1 MRCKFCGTTLPDHA
15 KFCPGCGKEID
26 NDRER
31 HEGREASN
39 IPEDAYYTKVI
50 EESNEKTIDDT
61 RIARTNNR
69 NVVDDT
75 RISRANNR
83 NVVDDIRIARTNNR
97 NVVDDTR
104 ITRANNRNVIDDARI
119 ARTNNRN
126 VVDDTRISRA
136 NNKNTID
143 NTKTTNKQA
152 AVSNTN
158 KKNSKRKRRH
168 KKISVRF
175 IIVYLIVVLTGGF
188 CLYRMGFPEKVVEML
203 SKQSSVPDSKKE
215 ISQKSDKKKNNEK
228 KTGKA
233 TTEKKGT
240 IRQFRTRKYKNKNK
254 KTLEST
260 ESTLAYTDNS
270 SMNVGACL
278 SPEDYNTVTAKD
290 DSFSF
295 AYPKYLFNHS
305 EVNEEGTSYTFSYK
319 GNSASDSNEAELS
332 VYTQENEGDPLQNAR
347 ELYQNFSSEV
357 YKKYF
362 KMYPSRVDSS
372 GMARTLIGAS
382 ADSSEK
388 TGVYI
393 IAANDGKRDYILKFT
408 YPDPDMTNDYNEID
422 YVVDCVYRFCSFSGG
437 TYQPRSYQQFLDD
450 NMGSKK

>member
-1 MRCKFCGTTLPDHA
+1 MRCKFCGTILPDHA

-26 NDRER
+26 NDREW
-31 HEGREASN
+31 HESREASN

-50 EESNEKTIDDT
+50 EENNEKTIDNMRVARANKGKAIDDT
-61 RIARTNNR
+61 KIARSNNR
-69 NVVDDT
+69 NVIDDT
-75 RISRANNR
+75 KIARSNNR
-83 NVVDDIRIARTNNR
+83 NVIDDMRIAK
-97 NVVDDTR
+97 
-104 ITRANNRNVIDDARI
+104 ANNRNVIDDTKI
-119 ARTNNRN
+119 A
-126 VVDDTRISRA
+126 RA
-136 NNKNTID
+136 NNKNTIE
-143 NTKTTNKQA
+143 NTKITNNQSA
-152 AVSNTN
+152 PINTN
-158 KKNSKRKRRH
+158 KKNSKGKRRH

-203 SKQSSVPDSKKE
+203 SKQSSIADSKKE

-233 TTEKKGT
+233 TTEEKK
-240 IRQFRTRKYKNKNK
+240 KNKNENK
-254 KTLEST
+254 NTLEST
-260 ESTLAYTDNS
+260 ESTLAYTDNA

-290 DSFSF
+290 GSFSF

-305 EVNEEGTSYTFSYK
+305 EENKEGTSYTFSYK
-319 GNSASDSNEAELS
+319 GKSGTGSNEAELS

-382 ADSSEK
+382 TDSSEK

>member
-1 MRCKFCGTTLPDHA
+1 MKCKFCGTTLPDHA

-31 HEGREASN
+31 YESREASN

-75 RISRANNR
+75 RIARANNRNVVDDIRIARTNNRNEIDDTRISRANNR
-83 NVVDDIRIARTNNR
+83 NVIDDIRIARTNNR

-104 ITRANNRNVIDDARI
+104 ITRANN
-119 ARTNNRN
+119 
-126 VVDDTRISRA
+126 
-136 NNKNTID
+136 KNTID
-143 NTKTTNKQA
+143 NTKITNKQA
-152 AVSNTN
+152 APVNAN

-168 KKISVRF
+168 KKISARF

-203 SKQSSVPDSKKE
+203 SKQYSVADSKKE

-233 TTEKKGT
+233 TTEEKK
-240 IRQFRTRKYKNKNK
+240 KDKDENK

-270 SMNVGACL
+270 SMNVGTCL

-319 GNSASDSNEAELS
+319 GNSASDSDEAELS
-332 VYTQENEGDPLQNAR
+332 VYTQENEGDPLQNAK

-388 TGVYI
+388 TGIYI